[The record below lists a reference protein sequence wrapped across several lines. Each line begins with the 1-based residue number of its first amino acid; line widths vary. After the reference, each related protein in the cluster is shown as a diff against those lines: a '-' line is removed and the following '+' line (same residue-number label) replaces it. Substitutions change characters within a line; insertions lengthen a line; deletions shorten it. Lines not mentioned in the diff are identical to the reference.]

1 MIKFA
6 TLKVIL
12 PILLPKEQIEMMV
25 FIYRQ
30 IYYKGFLCFFASYSS
45 DLQVDMSDGKGQL
58 HATARAIYQKK
69 ISRQFLKSCTS
80 SA

>member
-1 MIKFA
+1 M
-6 TLKVIL
+6 
-12 PILLPKEQIEMMV
+12 
-25 FIYRQ
+25 
-30 IYYKGFLCFFASYSS
+30 SYNS

-80 SA
+80 FA